1 VKVNGT
7 ALLNATPERV
17 WAALNDPAV
26 LVATI
31 PGCQRLETVG
41 PDRYRMTV
49 TAGVASIKGTYQ
61 GDVALADHD
70 PYRAFTLTASGAGAP
85 GTVSADVRVSLDGR
99 DDGTTLLR
107 YDADAVVGGTVGGV
121 GQRVLAGVARRM
133 AGEFFTA
140 VDGHLTGGPAVS
152 EPADAAPAVPAT
164 GPAPVST
171 ALTGAAP
178 VSTAPDAAEP
188 AVYTRPGAPVAAR
201 NVQVDVRNPLP
212 AALVGAVIAL
222 VGVLVGWRIGRR
234 P

>member
-70 PYRAFTLTASGAGAP
+70 PYRTFTLTASGAGAP

-99 DDGTTLLR
+99 DDGTTLLS

-140 VDGHLTGGPAVS
+140 VDGHLTAGPVA
-152 EPADAAPAVPAT
+152 PAPPDAAPAAPAAPAT
-164 GPAPVST
+164 G
-171 ALTGAAP
+171 
-178 VSTAPDAAEP
+178 TAPPGIAPAVPEP
-188 AVYTRPGAPVAAR
+188 AVYTRPGAPVAGR